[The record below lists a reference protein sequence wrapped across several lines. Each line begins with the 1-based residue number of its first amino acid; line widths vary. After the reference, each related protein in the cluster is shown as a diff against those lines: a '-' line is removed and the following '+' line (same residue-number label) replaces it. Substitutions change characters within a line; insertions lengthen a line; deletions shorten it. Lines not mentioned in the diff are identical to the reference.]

1 MISFAQILSEV
12 GEFGAFQKRL
22 LVAICIPNFFTAFH
36 MFSQVFTGL
45 PFRHHCNTSWI
56 LTQAP
61 NLTLQQQLNLTLPAD
76 QHGQYESCS
85 MFSPVQLG
93 LEEIQAYGLN
103 ETTSCTDG
111 WIYQAPPDSSTLITE
126 FDLVCDSKSLNEAS
140 QSIYMAGLLV
150 GALLFGPMAD
160 KYGRRFVT
168 LLSLALQLLF
178 GVGAAFSPNFYV
190 YIALRFVVGMSISG
204 IAINTYVLG
213 TEWCGT
219 SKRALSTIL
228 SHCCYALGLMV
239 LSGVAYGIHNWR
251 ILQIVL
257 SAPVLTLAVYFWIL
271 PESAR
276 WLMTQ
281 GRQEEARRIIVK
293 AASINGRKVP
303 DSLLDKLEADT
314 TARTGSILDLFR
326 VGTLRKRALIMSY
339 TWFVTSL
346 VYYGVSLNVGNFGL
360 DVYLTQFI
368 FGIAEIPARLGC
380 FPLIERFGR
389 KKCQSAA
396 LFLGGTACLVISAV
410 PSDYPIVVTV
420 IAVIGKFALAASFSI
435 VYVYTAELY
444 PTVVRQN
451 GIGLNSMCARV
462 AGILAPLIGLL
473 DVYHKAIPMVIYGS
487 LPFLGGALC
496 FMLPETLNTE
506 LPDHTEALTDNSTK
520 PKKGSIEN
528 GLSLPTISTEETIKS
543 TKL

>member
-22 LVAICIPNFFTAFH
+22 LLAICIPNFFTAFH
-36 MFSQVFTGL
+36 MFGQVFTGL
-45 PFRHHCNTSWI
+45 SFKHHCNTDWI
-56 LTQAP
+56 LTQGP
-61 NLTLQQQLNLTLPAD
+61 NLTYQQQLNLTVPRE
-76 QHGQYESCS
+76 QGGQYDSCS
-85 MFSPVQLG
+85 MFSPVKLG
-93 LEEIQAYGLN
+93 LEDIEAYGLN
-103 ETTSCTDG
+103 ETTACTNG
-111 WIYQAPPDSSTLITE
+111 WIYEAPQDSSTLITE
-126 FDLVCDSKSLNEAS
+126 FNLVCDSKSLNEAS

-150 GALLFGPMAD
+150 GALVFGPMAD

-168 LLSLALQLLF
+168 LLSLALQFLF
-178 GVGAAFSPNFYV
+178 GVGAAFSPHFYV
-190 YIALRFVVGMSISG
+190 YIALRFVVGTSISG
-204 IAINTYVLG
+204 ITMNTYVLG

-219 SKRALSTIL
+219 SKRALFTIL
-228 SHCCYALGLMV
+228 SHCCYALGLML

-276 WLMTQ
+276 WLLTQ
-281 GRQEEARRIIVK
+281 GRQKEAREVILK
-293 AASINGRKVP
+293 AASINRRKVP
-303 DSLLDKLEADT
+303 ESLLEKLEAENT
-314 TARTGSILDLFR
+314 VQTGSMLDLFR
-326 VGTLRKRALIMSY
+326 VGNLRKRALIMSY
-339 TWFVTSL
+339 IWFVTSL

-360 DVYLTQFI
+360 DVYLTQLI

-389 KKCQSAA
+389 KKSQSAA
-396 LFLGGTACLVISAV
+396 LLLGGTACLVIAAI
-410 PSDYPIVVTV
+410 PSDYPVVVTI
-420 IAVIGKFALAASFSI
+420 IAVIGKFSLAASFSI

-451 GIGLNSMCARV
+451 GVGLNSMCARV

-473 DVYHKAIPMVIYGS
+473 SVYHHTIPMVIYGS

-506 LPDHTEALTDNSTK
+506 LLDHTDALMDHSK
-520 PKKGSIEN
+520 SSKKGSIEN
-528 GLSLPTISTEETIKS
+528 GLNQPVSTEETFKS

>member
-126 FDLVCDSKSLNEAS
+126 GKESKNEAS

-396 LFLGGTACLVISAV
+396 LFLGGTACLVIAAV

>member
-126 FDLVCDSKSLNEAS
+126 WLVCKTLSKNEAS

-396 LFLGGTACLVISAV
+396 LFLGGTACLVIAAV
-410 PSDYPIVVTV
+410 PSEQHFNPTLPSGATSEPNSGCI
-420 IAVIGKFALAASFSI
+420 SHSSI
-435 VYVYTAELY
+435 
-444 PTVVRQN
+444 
-451 GIGLNSMCARV
+451 
-462 AGILAPLIGLL
+462 
-473 DVYHKAIPMVIYGS
+473 
-487 LPFLGGALC
+487 
-496 FMLPETLNTE
+496 
-506 LPDHTEALTDNSTK
+506 
-520 PKKGSIEN
+520 
-528 GLSLPTISTEETIKS
+528 
-543 TKL
+543 